1 MNHKTAMT
9 DIPKPSSDITEIIE
23 WLIGATMFCISWI
36 YFINKY
42 FKSKADEKQ
51 EFIQNVVVATVKA
64 TLDSEL
70 KIIKGNIDKLFEFRE
85 DDRNHTDA
93 QFREIIKEIKK

>member
-1 MNHKTAMT
+1 MT
-9 DIPKPSSDITEIIE
+9 DLPKPSSDITEIVE

-42 FKSKADEKQ
+42 FKSKAEEKQ
-51 EFIQNVVVATVKA
+51 QFIENVVIATVKA

-70 KIIKGNIDKLFEFRE
+70 KSIKGNIDKLFEYRE
-85 DDRNHTDA
+85 DDRKHSDD
-93 QFREIIKEIKK
+93 QFKELMREVKK